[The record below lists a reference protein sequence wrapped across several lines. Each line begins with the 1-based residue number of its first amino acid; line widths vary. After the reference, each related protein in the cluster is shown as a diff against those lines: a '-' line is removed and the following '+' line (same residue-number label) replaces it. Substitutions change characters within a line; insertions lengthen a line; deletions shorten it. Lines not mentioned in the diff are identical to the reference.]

1 MKNIYLHID
10 DSHGHRTWQVVTYN
24 KLSTSAKSCDNF
36 ITWPFELTWMK
47 NDISS
52 FPWIL
57 WQAKYVVVNH
67 KVSVAT
73 KSSHMTLWSHWHVS
87 SLENLKHYISSSIRL
102 VANQLDK
109 VVAKIY
115 KVILLF
121 DNIETWGYE
130 ANQKRY
136 ILFFLPRD
144 LLSPNM
150 KRRGNGYF

>member
-1 MKNIYLHID
+1 MA
-10 DSHGHRTWQVVTYN
+10 N
-24 KLSTSAKSCDNF
+24 K
-36 ITWPFELTWMK
+36 
-47 NDISS
+47 
-52 FPWIL
+52 
-57 WQAKYVVVNH
+57 
-67 KVSVAT
+67 
-73 KSSHMTLWSHWHVS
+73 
-87 SLENLKHYISSSIRL
+87 
-102 VANQLDK
+102 LDK

-121 DNIETWGYE
+121 DNIDTWGYE